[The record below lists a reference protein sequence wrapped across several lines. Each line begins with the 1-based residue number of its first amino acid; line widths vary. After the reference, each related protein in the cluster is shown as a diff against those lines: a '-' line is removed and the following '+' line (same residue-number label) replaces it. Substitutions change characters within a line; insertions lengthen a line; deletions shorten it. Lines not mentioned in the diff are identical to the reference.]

1 MLLALWVPYRM
12 FLALLLSFILVL
24 FIFLVAGPPVGYFV
38 FALASPIPLDEFS
51 SSLFPAY
58 IVEIVPAF
66 LAGLANWALLIS
78 LYPRFSRLK
87 INLLSI
93 LVSGVAGSM
102 IVVWPIAVVGQV
114 GFSFLFPL
122 VFVAATAT
130 ATCVFLVN
138 KPAFNILEDLSARN
152 ANP

>member
-1 MLLALWVPYRM
+1 M

-38 FALASPIPLDEFS
+38 FVLASPIPLDEFS
-51 SSLFPAY
+51 SSLFAAY
-58 IVEIVPAF
+58 IVGIVPAF

-87 INLLSI
+87 INLLNI

-130 ATCVFLVN
+130 CVFLVN
-138 KPAFNILEDLSARN
+138 KPAFNILEDLGARN